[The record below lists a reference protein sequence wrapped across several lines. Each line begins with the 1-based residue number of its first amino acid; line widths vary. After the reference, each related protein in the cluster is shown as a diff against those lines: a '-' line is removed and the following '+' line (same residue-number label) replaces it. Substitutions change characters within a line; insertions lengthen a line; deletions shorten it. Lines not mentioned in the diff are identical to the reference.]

1 MGYQTGTILWYAI
14 LFYMRIT
21 VHTSRLTL
29 ILNYHTYEIFTEI
42 NWKIFL
48 PDFLKDGLISSVLK
62 VEKCYLHQNGVEFH
76 QESNGIKINALT
88 TAL

>member
-1 MGYQTGTILWYAI
+1 MIITIY
-14 LFYMRIT
+14 
-21 VHTSRLTL
+21 TSGL
-29 ILNYHTYEIFTEI
+29 ILIIINYYTNEIFTEI

-62 VEKCYLHQNGVEFH
+62 LEKCYLHQNGVEFH
-76 QESNGIKINALT
+76 QEFNGTKINALT